1 MHRGNGPSP
10 AGLPPR
16 RDFLEARRATQTERR
31 RFLSTESPLLGGP
44 LPAEAGAEDIPVAT
58 TTYDPDAD
66 VYRMRKPVREVG
78 REPLR
83 DLRSLVPEYDEGRQ
97 VDDWGRSERIYR

>member
-16 RDFLEARRATQTERR
+16 RDFLEARKATQTERR

-44 LPAEAGAEDIPVAT
+44 LPAEAGAEDPPLAT
-58 TTYDPDAD
+58 ATYDAETD
-66 VYRMRKPVREVG
+66 VYRIPPPPAAPEPAPERA
-78 REPLR
+78 PLR
-83 DLRSLVPEYDEGRQ
+83 DLSSLVADTDEDRD
-97 VDDWGRSERIYR
+97 VDDWG